1 SLCTEPPAS
10 ETADPHYEDD
20 NASGFFPPTGA
31 ITLQQALSAA
41 LLGSPTLPSSA
52 LEARAREAES
62 LQAGLLPNPA
72 LTTEVEDFGGSG
84 SRNGFDASQ
93 TTVSLSQLIEL
104 GGKRAARIR
113 VAEAEHDLARW
124 DYETR
129 RIDLLTGVTE
139 AFLETLASQE
149 KLTLSEEL
157 LNIAQ
162 RSLETVAG
170 TVRSGAVSAVEEG
183 RARVALSQVRIEH
196 EQRTRELEE
205 SRLAL
210 AETWGSTS
218 ATFTSVRGDLPAVQ
232 EPAALEGLLS
242 RITSNPD
249 LSRWTTELE
258 QRKATLSLARAKAIP
273 DVTLSAGGRYYQD
286 EQEGGVV
293 ALFSVPLPVFDRR
306 QGEILAAERRLRGA
320 RLEQTSVAVT

>member
-1 SLCTEPPAS
+1 
-10 ETADPHYEDD
+10 
-20 NASGFFPPTGA
+20 
-31 ITLQQALSAA
+31 
-41 LLGSPTLPSSA
+41 
-52 LEARAREAES
+52 
-62 LQAGLLPNPA
+62 
-72 LTTEVEDFGGSG
+72 
-84 SRNGFDASQ
+84 DASQ

-104 GGKRAARIR
+104 GGKRAARNR

-196 EQRTRELEE
+196 EQRTRELE
-205 SRLAL
+205 
-210 AETWGSTS
+210 
-218 ATFTSVRGDLPAVQ
+218 
-232 EPAALEGLLS
+232 
-242 RITSNPD
+242 
-249 LSRWTTELE
+249 

-320 RLEQTSVAVT
+320 RLEQTSVAVTLRSELARTHEALSSAYRQAIELRDRTIPEASAVFEGARNAYSRGLFRYLEVLDAQRTLFQLRADYVGALL